1 MKILHIFDHSIPLQ
15 SGYTFRSRAIIRE
28 QQKLGWETVH
38 ITSSKQ
44 GHVDS
49 LTEVVD
55 DLLFYRSEELPAWQ
69 KKIPVLNQWFVIKKL
84 EKRLKEVIQQ
94 NRPDIIH
101 AHSPALNGIAAIKI
115 AAQFSIPVVYEIR
128 GFWEDAAVDHG
139 TSKENGLRYKLTRAL
154 ETYVI
159 KKADAVI
166 TICDGLRKD
175 IIDRGIAESKIS
187 IVPNAVDIEKFS
199 VAQEKNIA
207 LLKQYNLSGKLV
219 LGFVGSFYA
228 YEGLS
233 LLLNAIP
240 GIKTQVA
247 NVMLLLVGGG
257 PEEESLKHLVKDL
270 NIEKNVVFTGRVAH
284 EQVQSYYDLIDIL
297 VYPRLSMRL
306 TELVTPLKPLEAMA
320 QKKIFIASDV
330 GGHKELIA
338 HNVNGYLFNSNQVN
352 KLEEAVKEVINN
364 KDAWDDIK
372 NNGRNFVEQERNWR
386 VSIGNY
392 SAVYNKLLDGNMQ

>member
-69 KKIPVLNQWFVIKKL
+69 KKIPVLNQWFVIKNL
-84 EKRLKEVIQQ
+84 EKRLKDVIHKT
-94 NRPDIIH
+94 RPDIIH

-199 VAQEKNIA
+199 VAQEKNTA
-207 LLKQYNLSGKLV
+207 LLTQYNLNNKLV

-240 GIKTQVA
+240 GIKTQIA

-257 PEEESLKHLVKDL
+257 PEEEALKRLVKDL

-284 EQVQSYYDLIDIL
+284 EQVQSYYDLIDVLI
-297 VYPRLSMRL
+297 YPRLSMRL

-352 KLEEAVKEVINN
+352 KLEEAVKQVINN
-364 KDAWDDIK
+364 KEAWDDIK
-372 NNGRNFVEQERNWR
+372 DNGRNFVEQERNWR

-392 SAVYNKLLDGNMQ
+392 SAVYSKLLDGNMQ